1 MHLNLKQ
8 KNSLGLLSITI
19 GIVYLWFG
27 LLKFVPGLSPAEGLA
42 TETIRL
48 LTFGIL
54 GPSLSMKLLALWET
68 TLGVLL
74 VAGFFRRLV
83 IPLALTHIA
92 LTFTPMLF
100 FPDQVFSNNPFYLT
114 LLGQYIAKNIII
126 VGALIIIWQEY
137 RTNKSAGVTA
147 RVNQKV
153 RS

>member
-1 MHLNLKQ
+1 MRFNLKQ
-8 KNSLGLLSITI
+8 KSSLSLLSITI

-42 TETIRL
+42 TETISL

-54 GPSLSMKLLALWET
+54 GPSLSMTLLALWET
-68 TLGVLL
+68 VLGVLL
-74 VAGFFRRLV
+74 VAGFFRRFV

-100 FPDQVFSNNPFYLT
+100 FPDQVFSNSPFYLT
-114 LLGQYIAKNIII
+114 LLGQYIAKNLIIA
-126 VGALIIIWQEY
+126 GALIIIWQDF
-137 RTNKSAGVTA
+137 RISKSTRIAAG
-147 RVNQKV
+147 VNQKV